1 MCTRNLSDVSL
12 FESCSSAS
20 LLTRGKL
27 LSSPSEK
34 PELST
39 TTTSGLSTSSW
50 QLSSRMRVK
59 RPSRWSRLASRWR
72 ACAQVEEIL
81 GQGEQAPSGHI
92 PFTLRAK
99 QVLELSLRES
109 MQLDHDYIGAEH
121 ILLGLISEGE
131 GAAAQLLV
139 KLGAE
144 LTRVRQ
150 QVIQVK
156 QRGESSETLE

>member
-1 MCTRNLSDVSL
+1 MFERFTADARQVIVLAQREARTLNHNYIGTEHILLAVIQQDEGEAAKSL
-12 FESCSSAS
+12 ESLGIS
-20 LLTRGKL
+20 LEGVR
-27 LSSPSEK
+27 S
-34 PELST
+34 
-39 TTTSGLSTSSW
+39 
-50 QLSSRMRVK
+50 
-59 RPSRWSRLASRWR
+59 
-72 ACAQVEEIL
+72 QVEEIL

>member
-1 MCTRNLSDVSL
+1 MLERFTADARQVIVLAQREARTLNHNYIGTEHILLAVIQQDDGEAAKSL
-12 FESCSSAS
+12 ESLGIS
-20 LLTRGKL
+20 LEGVR
-27 LSSPSEK
+27 S
-34 PELST
+34 
-39 TTTSGLSTSSW
+39 
-50 QLSSRMRVK
+50 
-59 RPSRWSRLASRWR
+59 
-72 ACAQVEEIL
+72 QVEEIL

>member
-1 MCTRNLSDVSL
+1 MFERFTADARQVIVLAQREARTLNHNYIGTEHILLAVIQQDDGEAAKSL
-12 FESCSSAS
+12 ESLGIS
-20 LLTRGKL
+20 LEGVR
-27 LSSPSEK
+27 S
-34 PELST
+34 
-39 TTTSGLSTSSW
+39 
-50 QLSSRMRVK
+50 
-59 RPSRWSRLASRWR
+59 
-72 ACAQVEEIL
+72 QVEEIL

>member
-1 MCTRNLSDVSL
+1 MFERFTADARQVIVLAQREARTLNHNYIGTEHILLAVIQQDEGEAAKSL
-12 FESCSSAS
+12 ESLGIS
-20 LLTRGKL
+20 LEGVR
-27 LSSPSEK
+27 S
-34 PELST
+34 
-39 TTTSGLSTSSW
+39 
-50 QLSSRMRVK
+50 
-59 RPSRWSRLASRWR
+59 
-72 ACAQVEEIL
+72 QVEEIL

-109 MQLDHDYIGAEH
+109 MQLGHDYIGAEH

-144 LTRVRQ
+144 LRRVRQ

>member
-1 MCTRNLSDVSL
+1 MFERFTADARQVIVLAQREARTLNHNYIGTEHILLAVIQQDDGEAAKSL
-12 FESCSSAS
+12 ESLGIS
-20 LLTRGKL
+20 LEGVR
-27 LSSPSEK
+27 S
-34 PELST
+34 
-39 TTTSGLSTSSW
+39 
-50 QLSSRMRVK
+50 
-59 RPSRWSRLASRWR
+59 
-72 ACAQVEEIL
+72 QVEEIL

-121 ILLGLISEGE
+121 ILLGLISEDE

>member
-1 MCTRNLSDVSL
+1 MFERFTADARQVIVLAQREARTLNHNYIGTEHILLAVIQQDDGEAAKSL
-12 FESCSSAS
+12 ESLGIS
-20 LLTRGKL
+20 LEGVR
-27 LSSPSEK
+27 S
-34 PELST
+34 
-39 TTTSGLSTSSW
+39 
-50 QLSSRMRVK
+50 
-59 RPSRWSRLASRWR
+59 
-72 ACAQVEEIL
+72 QVEEIL

-144 LTRVRQ
+144 LRRVRQ

>member
-1 MCTRNLSDVSL
+1 MFERFTADARQVIVLAQREARTLTHNDIGTEHILLAVIQQDDGEAAKSL
-12 FESCSSAS
+12 ESLGIS
-20 LLTRGKL
+20 LEGVR
-27 LSSPSEK
+27 S
-34 PELST
+34 
-39 TTTSGLSTSSW
+39 
-50 QLSSRMRVK
+50 
-59 RPSRWSRLASRWR
+59 
-72 ACAQVEEIL
+72 QVEEIL

-121 ILLGLISEGE
+121 ILLGLISEG
-131 GAAAQLLV
+131 AAAQLLV

>member
-1 MCTRNLSDVSL
+1 
-12 FESCSSAS
+12 
-20 LLTRGKL
+20 
-27 LSSPSEK
+27 
-34 PELST
+34 
-39 TTTSGLSTSSW
+39 
-50 QLSSRMRVK
+50 
-59 RPSRWSRLASRWR
+59 
-72 ACAQVEEIL
+72 
-81 GQGEQAPSGHI
+81 
-92 PFTLRAK
+92 
-99 QVLELSLRES
+99 
-109 MQLDHDYIGAEH
+109 MQLGHDYIGAEH

>member
-1 MCTRNLSDVSL
+1 MHAELVRCVIVMFERFTADARQVIVLAQREARTLNHNYIGTEHLLLAVIQQDEGEAAKSL
-12 FESCSSAS
+12 ESLGIS
-20 LLTRGKL
+20 LEGVR
-27 LSSPSEK
+27 S
-34 PELST
+34 
-39 TTTSGLSTSSW
+39 
-50 QLSSRMRVK
+50 
-59 RPSRWSRLASRWR
+59 
-72 ACAQVEEIL
+72 QVEEIL